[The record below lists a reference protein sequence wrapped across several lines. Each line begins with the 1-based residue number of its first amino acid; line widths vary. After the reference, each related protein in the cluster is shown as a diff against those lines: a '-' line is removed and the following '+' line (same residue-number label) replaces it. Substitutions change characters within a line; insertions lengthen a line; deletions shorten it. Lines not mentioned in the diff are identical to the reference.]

1 MYLPNGIYHALRTN
15 KYKINNTKAHS
26 FSHWMNCE
34 NCLSVRIS
42 SAVAKQ
48 QKAFSWLYL
57 DNHHVRF
64 LRFPKLGTD
73 HYLFEGAGQFPKDI
87 HAQQNT
93 TGKKTSCEGSHVK
106 KIGHVLYSSYFWC
119 WKSSCTSYCHPKI
132 PCTTKKKW
140 EKKNHALEN
149 CPFPPPKKKKW
160 FVFCHV
166 VIMKGYSQFASEFGR
181 PDGVE
186 WIVQL
191 IASEI
196 TNNITSLNAY
206 T

>member
-1 MYLPNGIYHALRTN
+1 MFGFYDSRG
-15 KYKINNTKAHS
+15 
-26 FSHWMNCE
+26 
-34 NCLSVRIS
+34 
-42 SAVAKQ
+42 
-48 QKAFSWLYL
+48 
-57 DNHHVRF
+57 
-64 LRFPKLGTD
+64 
-73 HYLFEGAGQFPKDI
+73 EGAGQFPKDI
-87 HAQQNT
+87 PAQQNT
-93 TGKKTSCEGSHVK
+93 AHTARVRGAIGKKSDMCFA
-106 KIGHVLYSSYFWC
+106 VLIFDVEKVLAQAIATQKYHAQPRRS
-119 WKSSCTSYCHPKI
+119 
-132 PCTTKKKW
+132 

-149 CPFPPPKKKKW
+149 CPFPPPQKKM
-160 FVFCHV
+160 VRLLHV